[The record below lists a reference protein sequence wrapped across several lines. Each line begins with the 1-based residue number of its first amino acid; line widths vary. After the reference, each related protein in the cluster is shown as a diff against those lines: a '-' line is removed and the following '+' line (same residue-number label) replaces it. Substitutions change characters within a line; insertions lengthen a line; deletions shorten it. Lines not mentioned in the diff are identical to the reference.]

1 MFLCQQ
7 GQGLPVNA
15 LLSEDLVWGRC
26 LSGPEYGT
34 ALPTLWGR
42 AGWCPQ
48 IRCKGPPMQSVGTCP
63 VGGPALMVGGG
74 VGQFSSPSP
83 PPKRGVAVRRV
94 LGGQELGA

>member
-48 IRCKGPPMQSVGTCP
+48 IRCKGPPMQFVGVTS
-63 VGGPALMVGGG
+63 GESLSAHALWEA
-74 VGQFSSPSP
+74 QH
-83 PPKRGVAVRRV
+83 
-94 LGGQELGA
+94 